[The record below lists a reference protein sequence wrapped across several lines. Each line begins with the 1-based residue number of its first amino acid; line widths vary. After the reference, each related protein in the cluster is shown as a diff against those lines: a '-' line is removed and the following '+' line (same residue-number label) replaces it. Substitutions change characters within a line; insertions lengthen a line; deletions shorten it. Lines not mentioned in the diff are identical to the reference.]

1 MGNSFCVSINTD
13 THIYQS
19 STLQNNNK

>member
-13 THIYQS
+13 THIY
-19 STLQNNNK
+19 